1 MQSSWLFFTKS
12 HSPSRALTTVS
23 PTCLL
28 YFLLNAF

>member
-12 HSPSRALTTVS
+12 HSPSRALTTGES
-23 PTCLL
+23 YMFA